1 VFAVKR
7 RAMEALVA
15 QQHMWDYWRGQRP
28 RTRARAAFRDGELGL
43 DRYNL
48 RQRIAD
54 LGVEYV
60 DYRSYREAP

>member
-1 VFAVKR
+1 MGLLA
-7 RAMEALVA
+7 RAETEN
-15 QQHMWDYWRGQRP
+15 Q
-28 RTRARAAFRDGELGL
+28 ARAAFRHGELGL
-43 DRYNL
+43 DRYIL